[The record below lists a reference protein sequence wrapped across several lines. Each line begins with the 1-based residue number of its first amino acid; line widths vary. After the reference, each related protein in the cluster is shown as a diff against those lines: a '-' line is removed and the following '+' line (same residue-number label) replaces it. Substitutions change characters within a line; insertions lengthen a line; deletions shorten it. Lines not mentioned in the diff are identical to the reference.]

1 MIYTKNYNWSI
12 QSTSGDQSITLSE
25 YDKATITYDKEYE
38 VVVTEDAAEQ
48 IADVDAKGK
57 TIVLGTRVVQKPV
70 VDKEGKPVVKKE
82 IREVRY
88 NPYDAQSVVIIPD
101 DAKVITEEEYNKLK
115 EEQQAKLQTI

>member
-48 IADVDAKGK
+48 IADV
-57 TIVLGTRVVQKPV
+57 
-70 VDKEGKPVVKKE
+70 
-82 IREVRY
+82 
-88 NPYDAQSVVIIPD
+88 
-101 DAKVITEEEYNKLK
+101 AKVITEEEYNKLK